1 MAPGRRGRAGL
12 GWPSPTPD
20 GQGVGVSIRYR
31 AALAEPARRAISFA
45 RCVNVLSALLRQP
58 FSDRG
63 FRRADLRRSQC
74 ADVALRDGTRVEGPR
89 GFGMDTPGPLGPA
102 LPPLLLN
109 TRAKNLFDLK
119 TRGSEEF

>member
-1 MAPGRRGRAGL
+1 MLDSSCHPPLPPAGGL
-12 GWPSPTPD
+12 PVCTGPD
-20 GQGVGVSIRYR
+20 
-31 AALAEPARRAISFA
+31 FKKKKKK
-45 RCVNVLSALLRQP
+45 
-58 FSDRG
+58 DRG
-63 FRRADLRRSQC
+63 KSAGQASTRNRSFRHSRRFPERHSWFQRFSRSNLRRSQC

-119 TRGSEEF
+119 TRGLEEF